1 MWRIVF
7 GLTLIAA
14 AVSGCQ
20 HDTAAHACSQFGDPP
35 AKFISNVVPACKRGV
50 RIGPWKDS
58 DGTDRY
64 ACLYEPAQAAASKP
78 LPLVVWL
85 HPSLFAADIVETQTN
100 LLYYLKSANV
110 SGDPNRPGFILLA
123 PEGRDTT
130 HYYSW
135 PDDKGKGWD
144 NWYRQFS
151 PDGEVTVAGVKYK
164 ENVDAA
170 AIDHFIAAEEASGKV
185 DTKRVYVSGW
195 SNGGAM
201 AYAYGLARPQIAAIG
216 VYSAPDP
223 YRFVL
228 DPCPQTPVSRAPDNS
243 SELQVFN
250 PRVASYQ
257 VHNACDIAGLCPNA
271 LRLESR
277 LRALGGTVTDV
288 IIDANQNQVRA
299 CDSSCGTDA
308 NGDLH
313 NFGAST
319 RGGAH
324 HLRWPSEWTA
334 RLLEFFR
341 QHPGR

>member
-1 MWRIVF
+1 MRRIALALV
-7 GLTLIAA
+7 LLAA
-14 AVSGCQ
+14 ALCGCRR
-20 HDTAAHACSQFGDPP
+20 DTAPHACSPFGDPP
-35 AKFISNVVPACKRGV
+35 AKFVANVVPACKRGV
-50 RIGPWKDS
+50 RLGPWKDS

-64 ACLYEPAQAAASKP
+64 ACLYEPAQASASKP

-85 HPSLFAADIVETQTN
+85 HPSLFPADIVESQTN
-100 LLYYLKSANV
+100 LLDYLQTAKI

-130 HYYSW
+130 HYYVW

-151 PDGEVTVAGVKYK
+151 PKRDVSAGGVAYK

-170 AIDHFIAAEEASGKV
+170 AIDHFIAAEEATGKV

-228 DPCPQTPVSRAPDNS
+228 DPCPQTPVAIAPTSNA
-243 SELQVFN
+243 ELQVFN
-250 PRVASYQ
+250 PRIASYQ
-257 VHNACDIAGLCPNA
+257 IHNSCDIMGLCPNA
-271 LRLESR
+271 LRLESQ
-277 LRALGGTVTDV
+277 LRALGGSVSDV
-288 IIDANQNQVRA
+288 IIDANQKQVTA

-319 RGGAH
+319 RGVAH
-324 HLRWPSEWTA
+324 HLRWPSEWTPA
-334 RLLEFFR
+334 LLEFFR
-341 QHPGR
+341 QHPTR